1 MAAARLIGPVGGV
14 TRASPAS
21 AARFPAHR
29 LRRNRDF
36 VLLQVGRLFSSFGS
50 NMSRLAYPLLAL
62 AVTGSAADAGY
73 VSAVIFAPMLVFN
86 LLAGVAADRF
96 ERRRLMITSD
106 VVAALAL
113 AILAAAVAARS
124 AHLWLILAV
133 AAVDSVAGVFFRAGQ
148 SGAFRAVV
156 PLPQIVAATSV
167 VQARLSIVRL
177 GAAPLGG
184 ALFAVTRALPFV
196 ADAMSYAFSTGSLL
210 LMRARF
216 QESRELD
223 RAPLRRQLA
232 DGISFFLQIPFLRT
246 TMLMVAVSNFS
257 VTGIELAV
265 IVLAKR
271 DGLPGAAVGGFIA
284 LTGATTLLG
293 SVASPLLRRL
303 LPMRRI
309 LLAEYWAAVA
319 YAAFVLWPSVYVLA
333 AAFAAQAF
341 CFPNTD
347 SAVAAYSYALIPDP

>member
-1 MAAARLIGPVGGV
+1 
-14 TRASPAS
+14 
-21 AARFPAHR
+21 
-29 LRRNRDF
+29 
-36 VLLQVGRLFSSFGS
+36 
-50 NMSRLAYPLLAL
+50 MSRLAYPLLAL

-96 ERRRLMITSD
+96 ERRRLMIASD

-177 GAAPLGG
+177 GAPPPGG

-293 SVASPLLRRL
+293 SVASPLLRQAPRDRGSRAQVAAPPRHVGRPGAL
-303 LPMRRI
+303 RAVAHVGQALPRKPNLVEGRR
-309 LLAEYWAAVA
+309 AAVTGGR
-319 YAAFVLWPSVYVLA
+319 LA
-333 AAFAAQAF
+333 LK
-341 CFPNTD
+341 PD
-347 SAVAAYSYALIPDP
+347 AVPLDRVADAEVADHPPVRAVGRRVIRVGVANP